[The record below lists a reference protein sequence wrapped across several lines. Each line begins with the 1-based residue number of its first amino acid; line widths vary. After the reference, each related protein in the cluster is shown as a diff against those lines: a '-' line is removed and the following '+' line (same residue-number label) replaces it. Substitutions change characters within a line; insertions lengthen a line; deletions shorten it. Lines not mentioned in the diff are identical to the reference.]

1 MSCNGSEQGPLDK
14 FLCMFSEEDQV
25 IKWNSLSL
33 ERKKLGWS
41 LFSKEFETINVNGL
55 EFRYHFKKL

>member
-1 MSCNGSEQGPLDK
+1 
-14 FLCMFSEEDQV
+14 MFSEEDKV

-33 ERKKLGWS
+33 ERKNLGCYWS